1 MRVLLDGLMQ
11 RVAERNAALMAIPS
25 RRPVGEARL
34 GSAFGNRI
42 DPFRKTLAFHSGV
55 DFALKSGSDVAAG
68 GRVRFAG
75 YRGAYGKLVEIDHG
89 NRLVTRYAHLSRL
102 DVRKGDVVTPAQRIG
117 AVGRRGVRPARIC
130 TSKCC
135 TRALRRSTAFSGTG
149 RSGARQRWLAED
161 RRPST
166 RELVRAEHRLQ
177 AARRCAGRL
186 IILAL
191 LCVIGAL
198 LYLRLDEQA
207 AQARQ
212 IEVLHQQNLTLSAE
226 LEHARLQR
234 QEAQATEEQLLRRI
248 ATFRAGRALAD
259 RPPSS
264 GNRRRLVN
272 FWSE

>member
-1 MRVLLDGLMQ
+1 
-11 RVAERNAALMAIPS
+11 MAW
-25 RRPVGEARL
+25 L
-34 GSAFGNRI
+34 
-42 DPFRKTLAFHSGV
+42 KT
-55 DFALKSGSDVAAG
+55 
-68 GRVRFAG
+68 
-75 YRGAYGKLVEIDHG
+75 
-89 NRLVTRYAHLSRL
+89 
-102 DVRKGDVVTPAQRIG
+102 
-117 AVGRRGVRPARIC
+117 
-130 TSKCC
+130 
-135 TRALRRSTAFSGTG
+135 
-149 RSGARQRWLAED
+149 

-177 AARRCAGRL
+177 AARSARAGRL

-248 ATFRAGRALAD
+248 ATLSAQVERLQTDLAFFRQQKKAR
-259 RPPSS
+259 
-264 GNRRRLVN
+264 
-272 FWSE
+272 